1 MTLRRRLALW
11 YGVLISVVVGTAFTM
26 VYLVHT
32 RAHDDDLDAALSAF
46 ARSTVADVRL
56 SLSLGTAVDDLRVSA
71 LHPAAEEPHA
81 IWLFVDGREAPLVTA
96 GPASDAAFVDA
107 DVTAL
112 QDGFRT
118 SWTEPGRVRA
128 LAVPVEGA
136 GRVVVAANLRGMDN
150 DNAQLRGNL
159 AFLGI
164 LAIAFGLGGAWAVA
178 GSALRPVAELTAT
191 AEEVTRSHDP
201 SRRVRTRTAS
211 DDDELSRLGRTFN
224 AMLASLEE
232 AYLAEHRFVSDVSH
246 EIRTPLTTIRGNAE
260 LLASASAGATPE
272 EREAVTQIV
281 REAGRLSRL
290 VHDLLAIARADAGPQ
305 PLAARPFQLDE
316 VVMEAFEELRGQPGA
331 PIRVSA
337 LDQATIAGERD
348 RVKEVLL
355 ALLDNARRYTPA
367 DGSIDVSLRTDEG
380 AAIVNVE
387 DSGIGVAPEDAARAF
402 DRFWRS
408 DQARRRDPTGS
419 GLGLAIAKWI
429 VERHGGTI
437 ALEPRSPR
445 GARATVRLPL
455 ATVAALPA
463 ADAGQA
469 PAPDD
474 GRRAPLRQGPTD
486 V

>member
-11 YGVLISVVVGTAFTM
+11 YGVLISVVLGVAFSL
-26 VYLVHT
+26 VYLEHT
-32 RAHDDDLDAALSAF
+32 RAHDDDLDAALNDL

-56 SLSLGTAVDDLRVSA
+56 SLMLGTSIDDLRVSA

-81 IWLFVDGREAPLVTA
+81 IWLFVDGREAPLMTA
-96 GPASDAAFVDA
+96 GLASDPAFADA
-107 DVTAL
+107 GVTTL
-112 QDGFRT
+112 QSGFQT

-128 LAVPVEGA
+128 LAAPIEGV

-150 DNAQLRGNL
+150 DNAQLRGLL
-159 AFLGI
+159 AVLGM
-164 LAIAFGLGGAWAVA
+164 LAIAFGAGGAWAVA
-178 GSALRPVAELTAT
+178 GRALQPVAELTAT

-201 SRRVRTRTAS
+201 SRRVHARA
-211 DDDELSRLGRTFN
+211 DGEDELSRLGRTFN
-224 AMLASLEE
+224 AMLSSLEQ

-246 EIRTPLTTIRGNAE
+246 QIRTPLTTIRGNAE
-260 LLASASAGATPE
+260 LLASIDCAAAPG
-272 EREAVTQIV
+272 EREAVAQIV

-290 VHDLLAIARADAGPQ
+290 VNDLLAVARADAGPQ
-305 PLAARPFQLDE
+305 PLAARPVQLDE
-316 VVMEAFEELRGQPGA
+316 LVMEAFDELRGQPGA

-337 LDQATIAGERD
+337 IEQAAISGEQD
-348 RVKEVLL
+348 RIKEVLL
-355 ALLDNARRYTPA
+355 AILDNARRYTPA
-367 DGSIDVSLRTDEG
+367 DGSIDISLRTDDG

-387 DSGIGVAPEDAARAF
+387 DTGIGIAPEEAARAF

-408 DQARRRDPTGS
+408 EPARRRDPTGS

-445 GARATVRLPL
+445 GARVTVRLPL
-455 ATVAALPA
+455 AAGAGLPA
-463 ADAGQA
+463 ADSGRA
-469 PAPDD
+469 PAPGG
-474 GRRAPLRQGPTD
+474 GRRTPPREGQTE